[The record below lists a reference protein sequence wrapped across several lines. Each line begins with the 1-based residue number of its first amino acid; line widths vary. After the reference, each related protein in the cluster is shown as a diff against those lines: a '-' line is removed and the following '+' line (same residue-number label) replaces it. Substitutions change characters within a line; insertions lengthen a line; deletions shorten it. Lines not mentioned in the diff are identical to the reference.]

1 MSLDCHAFYSNS
13 MFPIP
18 RPGRHDWLQWRR
30 GGLGASDVAAVL
42 GISPWASPYTVWL
55 DKTGQR
61 ADEDSEAME
70 AGRMLE
76 PAIGPWFE
84 QRTGLVV
91 MGEQMWCT
99 HPDHPWA
106 RATLDGIVAESAEST
121 FADALGGLE
130 IKTTSEPPAKWE
142 EGGIPPMYQA
152 QGQFQMFVTGM
163 EHTWFAVLHANFG
176 LKLRIYELDRDD
188 ADIALLL
195 ERCEKF
201 WTEHVLAGVP
211 PPVDGH
217 DATTEAL
224 KGTAADP
231 DADAVDL
238 NASHDAIG
246 ALIALPGIKAAIAAF
261 ERERAECENRIRA
274 ALGSATAGSSDF
286 DAVTWKP
293 QNATRID
300 TAALRE
306 RMPRVAAR
314 FSTTTTTR
322 VLRITP
328 KKEPA
333 S

>member
-1 MSLDCHAFYSNS
+1 MSAHT
-13 MFPIP
+13 
-18 RPGRHDWLQWRR
+18 DWLDWRR
-30 GGLGASDVAAVL
+30 AGLGASDVAAVL

-61 ADEDSEAME
+61 ADEDNEAME

-99 HPDHPWA
+99 HPDKPWA
-106 RATLDGIVAESAEST
+106 RATLDGVVAESAEST

-142 EGGIPPMYQA
+142 EAIPPYYCAQA
-152 QGQFQMFVTGM
+152 QFQMFVTGM
-163 EHTWFAVLHANFG
+163 ERTWFAVLHANFG
-176 LKLRIYELDRDD
+176 LRLRIYELDRDD

-201 WTEHVLAGVP
+201 WTGNVLAGVP

-224 KGTAADP
+224 KSTGADT

-238 NASHDAIG
+238 DTDAADVWMIRDIKER
-246 ALIALPGIKAAIAAF
+246 IA
-261 ERERAECENRIRA
+261 REEKELAKQENRIRA
-274 ALGSATAGSSDF
+274 ALGEATIGTTRYGT
-286 DAVTWKP
+286 VTWKP
-293 QNATRID
+293 QDATRVD
-300 TAALRE
+300 TKALRE

-314 FSTTTTTR
+314 FSTTSTSR

-328 KKEPA
+328 KREA